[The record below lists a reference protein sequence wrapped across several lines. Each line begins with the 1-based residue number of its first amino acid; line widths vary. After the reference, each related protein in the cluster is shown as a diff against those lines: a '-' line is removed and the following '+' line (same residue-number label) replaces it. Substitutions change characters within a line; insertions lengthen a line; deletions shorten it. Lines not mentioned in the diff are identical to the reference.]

1 MAHRPF
7 AGRLVISAIAIALA
21 PGCSGAG
28 VSPAPPA
35 RAAASQSRAPD
46 GLAAPLHVPTMAF
59 YQGENEND
67 DLPAS
72 FMAANYTWTE
82 QAADGAGAAAATAFA
97 AAGGAHALVYTDPN
111 ARNCTSNQPGT
122 CDDIMS
128 PQLDALGESS
138 WLHGASGNRLYAR
151 GQQRNYPLDANFQAA
166 WISSVK
172 ALFSAAQAWSP
183 QQGGAVELDT
193 MNWTTLAAYD
203 GAWGQSV
210 EVQSDAQVL
219 QAQEAVAAYSPGT
232 SVLNGVD
239 YDYPQNYDQLL
250 SAVGANVSGAFNEDA
265 FATDYGSGYMTATYP
280 VTNAWQNQEDGI
292 LDVLSHAKRDFVWM
306 EGDPSPAHRLYG
318 LASYWL
324 TYAHRSVLW
333 EDFCAPDKTPGGYC
347 NSTWADAQVVPARPL
362 QTATNLDIAT
372 LQTGGLYRREFA
384 SCYQAGQPIGGCAA
398 LVNPTAS
405 TVAVPPL
412 AQVYAGAI
420 VLPTQSLWGGGAVT
434 WTATLPS
441 SIGPNAAIILDGG
454 APSGDTGPNRRPAAS
469 PNRGPKSQVPGKYWG
484 SQGEQ
489 VGHSEGA
496 SPRNEAQVT

>member
-35 RAAASQSRAPD
+35 RAAASQSRAAD
-46 GLAAPLHVPTMAF
+46 GLAAPLHVPTMTF

-193 MNWTTLAAYD
+193 MNWVNLTTFT
-203 GAWGQSV
+203 GAWGPFA
-210 EVQSDAQVL
+210 EITSDAQVL
-219 QAQEAVAAYSPGT
+219 AAQEAVVGYTPART
-232 SVLNGVD
+232 LLDGVN
-239 YDYPQNYDQLL
+239 YDYPLGGAYDALL
-250 SAVGANVSGAFNEDA
+250 SAVGENVAGVINREA
-265 FATDYGSGYMTATYP
+265 FATDYAHGAAHDGYLTERSP
-280 VTNAWQNQEDGI
+280 IPNAWQNQENAI
-292 LDVLSHAKRDFVWM
+292 LDVVGRGKTDIVWM
-306 EGDPSPAHRLYG
+306 LGGAGPQHRLCG
-318 LASYWL
+318 KTSARASQ
-324 TYAHRSVLW
+324 
-333 EDFCAPDKTPGGYC
+333 EG
-347 NSTWADAQVVPARPL
+347 
-362 QTATNLDIAT
+362 AT
-372 LQTGGLYRREFA
+372 R
-384 SCYQAGQPIGGCAA
+384 
-398 LVNPTAS
+398 
-405 TVAVPPL
+405 
-412 AQVYAGAI
+412 
-420 VLPTQSLWGGGAVT
+420 
-434 WTATLPS
+434 
-441 SIGPNAAIILDGG
+441 
-454 APSGDTGPNRRPAAS
+454 
-469 PNRGPKSQVPGKYWG
+469 RGPMPESCRRGRCRARRRTSRPYVPGISTSASSLRATRTG
-484 SQGEQ
+484 SRSAAARQ
-489 VGHSEGA
+489 S
-496 SPRNEAQVT
+496 